1 MSDELRERLR
11 QNQVAAEE
19 KLKVYV
25 HKIERDGKSS
35 RIILSDVA
43 SADRDAVIAKREA
56 EDLQEKSDYV
66 TAKRE
71 AAKAQVEAQAE
82 NIEDVKSELENAV
95 EDILSDT
102 EE

>member
-1 MSDELRERLR
+1 MIHKTLMSDELRERLR

-19 KLKVYV
+19 KLVIYV
-25 HKIERDGKSS
+25 HKIEREGKSS

-56 EDLQEKSDYV
+56 EDLQEKSEYV

-71 AAKAQVEAQAE
+71 AAKAQADAVEA
-82 NIEDVKSELENAV
+82 DTKVSEEILEN
-95 EDILSDT
+95 T
-102 EE
+102 EK